1 MTDNSLEQPVKSRLS
16 KKRYSHSL
24 RTADFAAFL
33 CIEYGENAEKGRT
46 AGLLHDIARELSK
59 ERLIALAKK
68 QFVIED
74 WEKEHAVLLHGK
86 SGAVIAKETLQI
98 EDKEVLAA
106 IADHVT
112 GRPGMTAFSKIIF
125 IADYCEPGRTHIG
138 DDLKRLIGRE
148 RLDKILHCIIG
159 EILHYLGNNGK
170 FIASPAIE
178 LYRELEKKV
187 QI

>member
-1 MTDNSLEQPVKSRLS
+1 MTGNSLERSVKSRLS

-33 CIEYGENAEKGRT
+33 CNEYGENVEKGKT
-46 AGLLHDIARELSK
+46 AGLLHDIARELTK
-59 ERLIALAKK
+59 ERLIALAEK
-68 QFVIED
+68 QFEIEE

-86 SGAVIAKETLQI
+86 SGAVIAKETLHI
-98 EDKEVLAA
+98 EDNEVLEA

-112 GRPGMTAFSKIIF
+112 GRPGMEDFSKIIF
-125 IADYCEPGRTHIG
+125 IADYCEPGRRHIG
-138 DDLKRLIGRE
+138 DDLRRLIGRE
-148 RLDKILHCIIG
+148 SLDKILYRIIG

-170 FIASPAIE
+170 FIAFPAIE

-187 QI
+187 NR